1 MRSAR
6 VSGIQQLDGFP
17 CLGTLT
23 VCLNRKKVSKVTGS
37 IDAGECVIERV
48 GAMNLIKREVI
59 FVQKG
64 KLYLYIFLLI
74 YRSSFYAKKKDI
86 NNAISCPH
94 EGYINPRHRIESRP
108 SQRTHTSEATKSKL
122 SLHAVKFNSRFD
134 LDTD

>member
-37 IDAGECVIERV
+37 IDAGECVIESV

-64 KLYLYIFLLI
+64 KLYLYKFLLI
-74 YRSSFYAKKKDI
+74 YRSSFYAKKR
-86 NNAISCPH
+86 
-94 EGYINPRHRIESRP
+94 Y
-108 SQRTHTSEATKSKL
+108 Q
-122 SLHAVKFNSRFD
+122 
-134 LDTD
+134 